1 MSILDALTRVLRPD
15 DTLYVRSLRALA
27 DDDQVEAAS

>member
-15 DTLYVRSLRALA
+15 DTLYARSLKALE
-27 DDDQVEAAS
+27 DDARPDRTR